1 MTTVEFAEIL
11 KKGIEEIPDMDGEP
25 GYFADVPEL
34 TDRKTDVLLRVV
46 IIDSERMDEEFE
58 VTVRKVR

>member
-25 GYFADVPEL
+25 GYFADVTEL
-34 TDRKTDVLLRVV
+34 SKRELDVAMRVV
-46 IIDSERMDEEFE
+46 IIDAERLDEEFE
-58 VTVRKVR
+58 ITVRKVR

>member
-11 KKGIEEIPDMDGEP
+11 KLGIKEIPDMDGEP

-34 TDRKTDVLLRVV
+34 SKRETDVFMRVV
-46 IIDSERMDEEFE
+46 VIDAERLDEEFE
-58 VTVRKVR
+58 LTIRKVG